1 MENNLGFIFVIA
13 ISGGL
18 IAYIGDKLGSKIGKK
33 RMSLFGLRPYYT
45 SIMVTVMTGILIAA
59 GTIGVASLLS
69 GNVRTALFGMEQLRA
84 EMDSLNAK
92 VNQRSMELE
101 AGKKDLAQKVEDLA
115 KINDQVQ
122 RTEAELEAAQLARD
136 SMSGELQSVQTAYDS
151 AQTNLQQ
158 AHGEIASLEDTR
170 VKMTNHITN
179 LEITSRQLEE
189 NIINLREGNV
199 VFRIGEVLAGAVV
212 KPGLKAVEV
221 EAALAGIL
229 NDTNALILKRIGHT
243 EATTMLYVNPDNI
256 REISQLLAESKTP
269 MLIRIITAGNVVN
282 GEPAIA
288 HIVAQ
293 PYMRIYTN
301 GTLVW
306 KETVTGGGNA
316 QQVILSF
323 LRDVNGEAKTRGVL
337 PDPLTGEIGTMPGN
351 ELYNVIEQLGKYNGP
366 VSLEAY
372 ATEDTYTS
380 GPLGIRIRMVPIV

>member
-229 NDTNALILKRIGHT
+229 NDTNTLILKRIGHT
-243 EATTMLYVNPDNI
+243 DATTMLYVNPDNI
-256 REISQLLAESKTP
+256 KEISQLLAESKTP

-301 GTLVW
+301 GSLVW

-316 QQVILSF
+316 QQVVLSF

-380 GPLGIRIRMVPIV
+380 GPLGIRIRIVPIV

>member
-45 SIMVTVMTGILIAA
+45 SIMVTVLTGILIAA

-229 NDTNALILKRIGHT
+229 NDTNTLILKRIGHT
-243 EATTMLYVNPDNI
+243 DATTMLYVNPDNI
-256 REISQLLAESKTP
+256 KEISQLLAESKTP

-301 GTLVW
+301 GSLVW

-316 QQVILSF
+316 QQVVLSF

-380 GPLGIRIRMVPIV
+380 GPLGIRIRIVPIV